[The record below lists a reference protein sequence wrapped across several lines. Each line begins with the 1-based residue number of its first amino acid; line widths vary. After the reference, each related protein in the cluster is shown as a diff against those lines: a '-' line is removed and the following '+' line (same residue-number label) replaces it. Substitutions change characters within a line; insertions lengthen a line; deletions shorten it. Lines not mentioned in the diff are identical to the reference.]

1 MMQMQRLEIWK
12 AVAKIRLGAGG
23 AGRGAGSAVPW
34 SFPVKVPEST
44 LSPLSLLT

>member
-23 AGRGAGSAVPW
+23 AGRGWGRGQQCLEFS
-34 SFPVKVPEST
+34 S
-44 LSPLSLLT
+44 